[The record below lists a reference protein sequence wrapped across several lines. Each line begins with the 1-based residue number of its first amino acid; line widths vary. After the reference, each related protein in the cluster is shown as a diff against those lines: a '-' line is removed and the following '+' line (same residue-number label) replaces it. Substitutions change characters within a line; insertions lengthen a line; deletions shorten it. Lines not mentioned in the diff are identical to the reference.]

1 MITAPTATIRPKVEL
16 VQRALEYAAP
26 TEEPS
31 PSGTDT
37 TGLKTESDD
46 KNDVEMA
53 DSAVN
58 GDALASSQTE
68 AGDSDATLVGDRDSE
83 TLPDAE
89 ATKVEK
95 DIPVEDTTE
104 KPPQP
109 EHPPPVPPRNKP
121 TSIPYT
127 MQQDASEILI
137 NILLQLSYAIRPDQ
151 FREDGEQLDFV
162 KEYDPGRFI
171 SGTLANVPT

>member
-1 MITAPTATIRPKVEL
+1 
-16 VQRALEYAAP
+16 
-26 TEEPS
+26 
-31 PSGTDT
+31 
-37 TGLKTESDD
+37 
-46 KNDVEMA
+46 MA

-95 DIPVEDTTE
+95 DIPIEDTTE

-109 EHPPPVPPRNKP
+109 EHPPPIPPRNKP

-171 SGTLANVPT
+171 SDNLANVST